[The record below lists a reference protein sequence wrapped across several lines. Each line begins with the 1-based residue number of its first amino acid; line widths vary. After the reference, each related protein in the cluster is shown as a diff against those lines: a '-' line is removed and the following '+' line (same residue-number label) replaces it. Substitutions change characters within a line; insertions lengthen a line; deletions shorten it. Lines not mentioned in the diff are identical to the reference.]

1 MMNSFDRFLF
11 VMVCGLVLTVIAMM
25 ADFLGFYA

>member
-1 MMNSFDRFLF
+1 MNSFDLFLF
-11 VMVCGLVLTVIAMM
+11 VMVSCLVLTVIAMM